1 MEQCYYRASSFT
13 SQNYL
18 SLSTCTGGFQ
28 GFVRRQGVVWM
39 LEPAAQHLPPE
50 RIAMHL
56 HAARRGK
63 MQVMRAGHG
72 ETNSSDPSSFFG
84 ATTMAAGAESESEA
98 AAEEAGIESLQA
110 AHMHILFRASDVPS
124 RGEFTCTVGLSD
136 SDKLELARTG
146 RLSPEARARADGPQQ
161 WGKEQHAQSHHHEH
175 DGHDHAHAHSHA
187 HSGGAAPNANSAY
200 STWLAAMDS
209 SFARDTLQR
218 VADAEAEDEA
228 ATSNEVDVDAD
239 VDPEERL
246 RRAGV
251 QLSVTKGE
259 EIPQSF
265 PSSRG
270 FGFSDAGADADA
282 ASSGRSWGRA
292 MQPQAVTSSL
302 KYVEMLVTNDHARF
316 LGKGESTEQSTAAI
330 VAMIKATYE
339 ATTSFSPRITVVLI
353 GQITWIER
361 DPYVI
366 ARGECAACL
375 ENNGVSVDELLKLWN
390 NWRANSVNVA
400 PYAHDNGQLYSGYP
414 FEVPTLGYAG
424 VGAMCTPSISGGIQ
438 SMLREE
444 FYNHVIAAH
453 EVGFAHLARLARVAA
468 QRSALLRIALPRLAH
483 WKATVVRGCASC
495 SSLTSCHC
503 CCCLLFASAMRAC
516 AHAPFSSCC
525 SAGSQFRHE
534 PRFHQQRLRRVR
546 IHHERRIT

>member
-1 MEQCYYRASSFT
+1 
-13 SQNYL
+13 
-18 SLSTCTGGFQ
+18 
-28 GFVRRQGVVWM
+28 
-39 LEPAAQHLPPE
+39 
-50 RIAMHL
+50 
-56 HAARRGK
+56 
-63 MQVMRAGHG
+63 MRAGHG
-72 ETNSSDPSSFFG
+72 ETNSSDSSSFG
-84 ATTMAAGAESESEA
+84 ATTMAAGAESE
-98 AAEEAGIESLQA
+98 AAEEAGSESLQA

-124 RGEFTCTVGLSD
+124 RGEFTCTVGMSD

-146 RLSPEARARADGPQQ
+146 HLSPEARARADGPQQ
-161 WGKEQHAQSHHHEH
+161 WRGREQHAQAHDHSH
-175 DGHDHAHAHSHA
+175 DGHSHA
-187 HSGGAAPNANSAY
+187 HSHSHPSGQASAHGHNANSAY

-218 VADAEAEDEA
+218 VADAEAQEA
-228 ATSNEVDVDAD
+228 GAEAEAD

-251 QLSVTKGE
+251 QLSVATGE

-265 PSSRG
+265 PSHAFG
-270 FGFSDAGADADA
+270 FDTDFSDAGADA
-282 ASSGRSWGRA
+282 ASSGGSFRGRA
-292 MQPQAVTSSL
+292 MQPQAVSSSL

-375 ENNGVSVDELLKLWN
+375 ENNGVSVDELLNLWN
-390 NWRANSVNVA
+390 NWRGNSVNVA

-453 EVGFAHLARLARVAA
+453 EVGWSDARSPRIAA
-468 QRSALLRIALPRLAH
+468 QRSAAPCIDALDACMRMRLPF
-483 WKATVVRGCASC
+483 CAGV
-495 SSLTSCHC
+495 
-503 CCCLLFASAMRAC
+503 F
-516 AHAPFSSCC
+516 
-525 SAGSQFRHE
+525 
-534 PRFHQQRLRRVR
+534 V
-546 IHHERRIT
+546 